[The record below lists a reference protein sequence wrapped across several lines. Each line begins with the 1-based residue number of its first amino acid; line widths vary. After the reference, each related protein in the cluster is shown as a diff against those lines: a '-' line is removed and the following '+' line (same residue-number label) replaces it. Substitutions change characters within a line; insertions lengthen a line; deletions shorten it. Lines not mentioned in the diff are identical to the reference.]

1 MAKRPTG
8 TAPRGRP
15 DDRPTAPRLSREM
28 PRVHLADLSDG
39 EVSDVELVGV
49 LPDGWD
55 EPLQLSGVRLTGA
68 SLVGARLA
76 GSRLVDVE
84 LVGCDL
90 SGADLEGAAFTRVS
104 ARDAR
109 WSGVQL
115 AWARWQDVRLVECR
129 LDQVNLARLTAQRL
143 WCERC
148 TCVGADLRIAQLE
161 GATFRDCD
169 LSEVDVA
176 QVTMQRVRLHGSRL
190 DGLRSAMSLHPV
202 EVDAEQHRAIADSVL
217 EQLGV
222 SITPFPDPD
231 DETDRTSP

>member
-1 MAKRPTG
+1 MADQQVALLKPFS
-8 TAPRGRP
+8 TARGP
-15 DDRPTAPRLSREM
+15 
-28 PRVHLADLSDG
+28 
-39 EVSDVELVGV
+39 
-49 LPDGWD
+49 LPAEDIGQHAKGGFR
-55 EPLQLSGVRLTGA
+55 QL
-68 SLVGARLA
+68 GARLA

-161 GATFRDCD
+161 GVAD
-169 LSEVDVA
+169 SERRQDVEGWIERCA
-176 QVTMQRVRLHGSRL
+176 ELLAARLMGEPL
-190 DGLRSAMSLHPV
+190 PV
-202 EVDAEQHRAIADSVL
+202 ETKLARAMGTERL
-217 EQLGV
+217 
-222 SITPFPDPD
+222 
-231 DETDRTSP
+231 